1 MKFSSFMSY
10 TQYWIYQIIL
20 LFLISGCSIFV
31 DEYQTNQ
38 KKVIQFL
45 LSDLPIPEDST
56 IKRDSTVLLGNG
68 DNVSGRIMLDTSSSP
83 AENLIFYTEEALAS
97 GWELMSSKVGEEITL
112 IYFKN
117 GRYATLEMRPKR
129 SIGGFIAG
137 SVGSSINIS
146 ISHPDSVTLENPF
159 LGLTENIPD

>member
-1 MKFSSFMSY
+1 MKFSPFISLF
-10 TQYWIYQIIL
+10 L
-20 LFLISGCSIFV
+20 LFSVSSCSIFV

-38 KKVIQFL
+38 KKVIELL
-45 LSDLPIPEDST
+45 LSGLPIPEDSS
-56 IKRDSTVLLGNG
+56 IMRDSTVLLGNG

-83 AENLIFYTEEALAS
+83 AENLIFYSEEALAS

-129 SIGGFIAG
+129 SFGGFIAG

>member
-1 MKFSSFMSY
+1 MKLSQFISLF
-10 TQYWIYQIIL
+10 L
-20 LFLISGCSIFV
+20 LFTVSSCSIFV

-38 KKVIQFL
+38 KKVIEFL
-45 LSDLPIPEDST
+45 LSDLPIPEDSS
-56 IKRDSTVLLGNG
+56 IMRDSTVLLGNG
-68 DNVSGRIMLDTSSSP
+68 DNVSGRILLDTSSSP
-83 AENLIFYTEEALAS
+83 AENLIFYSEEALAS

-129 SIGGFIAG
+129 SFGGFIAG

-159 LGLTENIPD
+159 LGLTENIAD

>member
-1 MKFSSFMSY
+1 MKFSPLISLF
-10 TQYWIYQIIL
+10 L
-20 LFLISGCSIFV
+20 LFSVSSCSIFV

-38 KKVIQFL
+38 KKVIEFL
-45 LSDLPIPEDST
+45 LSDLPIPEDSS
-56 IKRDSTVLLGNG
+56 IMRDSTVLLGNG

-83 AENLIFYTEEALAS
+83 AENLIFYSEEALAS

-129 SIGGFIAG
+129 SFGGFIAG

>member
-1 MKFSSFMSY
+1 MKLSF
-10 TQYWIYQIIL
+10 IISIIF
-20 LFLISGCSIFV
+20 LFTASGCSIFV

-38 KKVIQFL
+38 KKVIEFL
-45 LSDLPIPEDST
+45 LSDLPIPEDSS

-68 DNVSGRIMLDTSSSP
+68 DNVSGRIMLDTSSST
-83 AENLIFYTEEALAS
+83 AENLIFYSEEALAS

-117 GRYATLEMRPKR
+117 GRYATLEMQPKR
-129 SIGGFIAG
+129 SFGGFIAG

>member
-1 MKFSSFMSY
+1 MKLSF
-10 TQYWIYQIIL
+10 IISIIF
-20 LFLISGCSIFV
+20 LFTASGCSIFV

-38 KKVIQFL
+38 KKVIEFL
-45 LSDLPIPEDST
+45 LSDLPIPEESS

-83 AENLIFYTEEALAS
+83 AENLIFYSEEALAS

-117 GRYATLEMRPKR
+117 GRYATLEMQPKR
-129 SIGGFIAG
+129 SFGGFIAG

>member
-1 MKFSSFMSY
+1 MKLSF
-10 TQYWIYQIIL
+10 IISI
-20 LFLISGCSIFV
+20 LFLFITSGCSIFV

-38 KKVIQFL
+38 KKVIEFL
-45 LSDLPIPEDST
+45 LSDLPIPEDSS

-68 DNVSGRIMLDTSSSP
+68 DNVSGRIMLDTALSP
-83 AENLIFYTEEALAS
+83 AENLIFYSEEALAS

-117 GRYATLEMRPKR
+117 GRYATLEMQPKR
-129 SIGGFIAG
+129 SFGGFIAG

>member
-1 MKFSSFMSY
+1 MKFSSFISLF
-10 TQYWIYQIIL
+10 L
-20 LFLISGCSIFV
+20 LFVISGCSIFV

-38 KKVIQFL
+38 KKVIEFL
-45 LSDLPIPEDST
+45 LSDLPIPEDSS

-83 AENLIFYTEEALAS
+83 AENLIFYSEEALAS

-129 SIGGFIAG
+129 SFGGFIAG

>member
-1 MKFSSFMSY
+1 MA
-10 TQYWIYQIIL
+10 
-20 LFLISGCSIFV
+20 SGCSIFV

-38 KKVIQFL
+38 KKVIEFL
-45 LSDLPIPEDST
+45 LSDLPIPEDSS

-68 DNVSGRIMLDTSSSP
+68 DNVSGRIILDTSSSP
-83 AENLIFYTEEALAS
+83 AENLIFYSEEALAS

-117 GRYATLEMRPKR
+117 GRYATLEMQPKR
-129 SIGGFIAG
+129 SFGGFIAG

>member
-1 MKFSSFMSY
+1 MKFSQFISLF
-10 TQYWIYQIIL
+10 L
-20 LFLISGCSIFV
+20 LFSVSSCSIFV

-38 KKVIQFL
+38 KKVIEFL
-45 LSDLPIPEDST
+45 LSDLPIPEDSS
-56 IKRDSTVLLGNG
+56 IMRDSTVLLGNG

-83 AENLIFYTEEALAS
+83 AENLIFYSEEALAS

-129 SIGGFIAG
+129 TFGGFIAG

-159 LGLTENIPD
+159 LGLTENIAD

>member
-1 MKFSSFMSY
+1 MKFSQFISLF
-10 TQYWIYQIIL
+10 L
-20 LFLISGCSIFV
+20 LFSVSSCSIFV

-38 KKVIQFL
+38 KKVIEFL
-45 LSDLPIPEDST
+45 LSDLPIPEDSS
-56 IKRDSTVLLGNG
+56 IMRDSTVLLGNG

-83 AENLIFYTEEALAS
+83 AENIIFYSEEALAS

-129 SIGGFIAG
+129 SFGGFIAG

>member
-1 MKFSSFMSY
+1 MKLSQFISLF
-10 TQYWIYQIIL
+10 L
-20 LFLISGCSIFV
+20 LFSVSSCSIFV

-38 KKVIQFL
+38 KKVIEFL
-45 LSDLPIPEDST
+45 LSDLPIPEDSS
-56 IKRDSTVLLGNG
+56 IMRDSTVLLGNG
-68 DNVSGRIMLDTSSSP
+68 DNVSGRILLDTSSSP
-83 AENLIFYTEEALAS
+83 AENLIFYSEEALAS

-129 SIGGFIAG
+129 SFGGFIAG

-159 LGLTENIPD
+159 LGLTENIAD

>member
-1 MKFSSFMSY
+1 MKFSPFISLF
-10 TQYWIYQIIL
+10 L
-20 LFLISGCSIFV
+20 LFSVSSCSIFV

-38 KKVIQFL
+38 KKVIEFL
-45 LSDLPIPEDST
+45 LSDLPIPEDSS
-56 IKRDSTVLLGNG
+56 IMRDSTVLLGNG

-83 AENLIFYTEEALAS
+83 AENLIFYSEEALAS
-97 GWELMSSKVGEEITL
+97 GWELISSKVGEEITL

-129 SIGGFIAG
+129 SFGGFIAG

>member
-1 MKFSSFMSY
+1 MKLPFLISL
-10 TQYWIYQIIL
+10 TL
-20 LFLISGCSIFV
+20 LFLFSSCAVFV
-31 DEYQTNQ
+31 DEYQENQ
-38 KKVIQFL
+38 KKVIEFL
-45 LSDLPIPEDST
+45 LSDLPIPEDSSRM
-56 IKRDSTVLLGNG
+56 RDSTVWLGNG
-68 DNVSGRIMLDTSSSP
+68 ENVTRRIMLDTSASP
-83 AENLIFYTEEALAS
+83 AENLIFYSEEALAS

-129 SIGGFIAG
+129 SFGGFIAG

-159 LGLTENIPD
+159 LGLTENIAD

>member
-1 MKFSSFMSY
+1 MKFSQF
-10 TQYWIYQIIL
+10 IAFFL
-20 LFLISGCSIFV
+20 LFLVSSCSIFV

-38 KKVIQFL
+38 KKVIEFL
-45 LSDLPIPEDST
+45 LSDLPIPEDSS

-159 LGLTENIPD
+159 LGLTDNIPD

>member
-1 MKFSSFMSY
+1 MKFSSFISLF
-10 TQYWIYQIIL
+10 L
-20 LFLISGCSIFV
+20 LFVISGCSIFV

-38 KKVIQFL
+38 KKVIEFL
-45 LSDLPIPEDST
+45 LSDLPIPEDSS
-56 IKRDSTVLLGNG
+56 IMRDSTVLLGNG
-68 DNVSGRIMLDTSSSP
+68 DNVSGRILLDTSSSP
-83 AENLIFYTEEALAS
+83 AENLIFYSEEALAS

-129 SIGGFIAG
+129 SFGGFIAG

>member
-1 MKFSSFMSY
+1 MKLSFTVS
-10 TQYWIYQIIL
+10 I
-20 LFLISGCSIFV
+20 LFLFMASGCSIFV

-38 KKVIQFL
+38 KKVIEFL
-45 LSDLPIPEDST
+45 LSDLPIPEDSS

-83 AENLIFYTEEALAS
+83 AENLIFYSEEALAS

-117 GRYATLEMRPKR
+117 GRYATLEMQPKR
-129 SIGGFIAG
+129 SFGGFIAG

>member
-1 MKFSSFMSY
+1 MYKRQSLF
-10 TQYWIYQIIL
+10 L
-20 LFLISGCSIFV
+20 LFSVSSCSIFV

-38 KKVIQFL
+38 KKVIEFL
-45 LSDLPIPEDST
+45 LSDLPIPEDSS
-56 IKRDSTVLLGNG
+56 IMRDSTVLLGNG

-83 AENLIFYTEEALAS
+83 AENLIFYSEEALAS

-129 SIGGFIAG
+129 SFGGFIAG

>member
-1 MKFSSFMSY
+1 MKYSQFISLF
-10 TQYWIYQIIL
+10 L
-20 LFLISGCSIFV
+20 LFLVSSCSIFV

-38 KKVIQFL
+38 KKVIEFL
-45 LSDLPIPEDST
+45 LSDLPIPEDSS
-56 IKRDSTVLLGNG
+56 IMRDSTVLLGNG
-68 DNVSGRIMLDTSSSP
+68 DNVSGRILLDTSSSP
-83 AENLIFYTEEALAS
+83 AENLIFYSEEALAS

-129 SIGGFIAG
+129 SFGGFIAG

>member
-1 MKFSSFMSY
+1 MKFSQFISLF
-10 TQYWIYQIIL
+10 L
-20 LFLISGCSIFV
+20 LFSVSSCSIFV

-38 KKVIQFL
+38 KKVIEFL
-45 LSDLPIPEDST
+45 LSDLPIPEDSS
-56 IKRDSTVLLGNG
+56 ILRDSTVLLGNG

-83 AENLIFYTEEALAS
+83 AENLIFYSEEALAS

-129 SIGGFIAG
+129 SFGGFIAG

>member
-1 MKFSSFMSY
+1 MKFSQFISLF
-10 TQYWIYQIIL
+10 L
-20 LFLISGCSIFV
+20 LFSVSSCSIFV

-38 KKVIQFL
+38 KKVIEFL
-45 LSDLPIPEDST
+45 MSDLPIPEDSS

-83 AENLIFYTEEALAS
+83 AENLIFYSEEALAS

-129 SIGGFIAG
+129 SFGGFIAG

>member
-1 MKFSSFMSY
+1 MKLSF
-10 TQYWIYQIIL
+10 IISI
-20 LFLISGCSIFV
+20 LFLFVANGCSIFV
-31 DEYQTNQ
+31 DEYQMNQ
-38 KKVIQFL
+38 KKVIEFL
-45 LSDLPIPEDST
+45 LSDLPIPEDSS

-83 AENLIFYTEEALAS
+83 AENLIFYSEEAFAS

-117 GRYATLEMRPKR
+117 GRYATLEMQPKR
-129 SIGGFIAG
+129 SFGGFIAG

>member
-1 MKFSSFMSY
+1 MKLSF
-10 TQYWIYQIIL
+10 IISI
-20 LFLISGCSIFV
+20 LFLFITSGCSIFV

-38 KKVIQFL
+38 KKVIEFL
-45 LSDLPIPEDST
+45 LSDLPIPEDSS

-83 AENLIFYTEEALAS
+83 AENLIFYSEEALAS

-117 GRYATLEMRPKR
+117 GRYATLEMQPKR
-129 SIGGFIAG
+129 SFGGFIAG

>member
-1 MKFSSFMSY
+1 MKLSFIISIIFLFTASS
-10 TQYWIYQIIL
+10 
-20 LFLISGCSIFV
+20 CSIFV

-38 KKVIQFL
+38 KKVIEFL
-45 LSDLPIPEDST
+45 LSDLPIPEDSS

-83 AENLIFYTEEALAS
+83 AENLIFYSEEALAS

-117 GRYATLEMRPKR
+117 GRYATLEMQPKR
-129 SIGGFIAG
+129 SLGGFIAG

>member
-1 MKFSSFMSY
+1 MKLPF
-10 TQYWIYQIIL
+10 IISIIF
-20 LFLISGCSIFV
+20 LFTASGCSIFV

-38 KKVIQFL
+38 KKVIEFL
-45 LSDLPIPEDST
+45 LSDLPIPEDSS

-83 AENLIFYTEEALAS
+83 AENLIFYSEEALAS

-117 GRYATLEMRPKR
+117 GRYATLEMQPKR
-129 SIGGFIAG
+129 SFGGFIAG

>member
-1 MKFSSFMSY
+1 MKYSQFISLF
-10 TQYWIYQIIL
+10 L
-20 LFLISGCSIFV
+20 LFLVSSCSIFV

-38 KKVIQFL
+38 KKVIEFL
-45 LSDLPIPEDST
+45 LSDLPIPEDSS
-56 IKRDSTVLLGNG
+56 IMRDSTVLLGNG

-83 AENLIFYTEEALAS
+83 AENLIFYSEEALAS

-129 SIGGFIAG
+129 SFGSFIAG

>member
-1 MKFSSFMSY
+1 M
-10 TQYWIYQIIL
+10 
-20 LFLISGCSIFV
+20 
-31 DEYQTNQ
+31 
-38 KKVIQFL
+38 
-45 LSDLPIPEDST
+45 LSDLPIPEDSS
-56 IKRDSTVLLGNG
+56 IKKDSTVLLGNG

-83 AENLIFYTEEALAS
+83 AENLIFYSEEALAS

-117 GRYATLEMRPKR
+117 GRYATLEMQPKR
-129 SIGGFIAG
+129 SFGGFIAG

>member
-1 MKFSSFMSY
+1 MKLSF
-10 TQYWIYQIIL
+10 IISIIF
-20 LFLISGCSIFV
+20 LFTVSGCSIFV

-38 KKVIQFL
+38 KKVIEFL
-45 LSDLPIPEDST
+45 LSDLPIPEDSS

-83 AENLIFYTEEALAS
+83 AENLIFYSEEALAS

-117 GRYATLEMRPKR
+117 GRYATLEMQPKR
-129 SIGGFIAG
+129 SFGGFIAG

>member
-1 MKFSSFMSY
+1 MKFSPF
-10 TQYWIYQIIL
+10 IAFFL
-20 LFLISGCSIFV
+20 LFLVSSCSIFV

-38 KKVIQFL
+38 KKVIEFL
-45 LSDLPIPEDST
+45 LSDLPIPEDSS

-159 LGLTENIPD
+159 LGLTESIPD

>member
-1 MKFSSFMSY
+1 MKFSQFISLF
-10 TQYWIYQIIL
+10 L
-20 LFLISGCSIFV
+20 LFSVSSCSIFV

-38 KKVIQFL
+38 KKVIEFL
-45 LSDLPIPEDST
+45 LSDLPIPEDSS
-56 IKRDSTVLLGNG
+56 IMRDSTVLLGNG

-83 AENLIFYTEEALAS
+83 AENLIFYSEEALAS

-129 SIGGFIAG
+129 SFGGFIAG

-159 LGLTENIPD
+159 LGLTENIAN

>member
-1 MKFSSFMSY
+1 MKLSF
-10 TQYWIYQIIL
+10 IISIIF
-20 LFLISGCSIFV
+20 LFTASGCSIFV

-38 KKVIQFL
+38 KKVIEFL
-45 LSDLPIPEDST
+45 LSDLPIPEDSS

-83 AENLIFYTEEALAS
+83 AENLIFYSEEALAS

-117 GRYATLEMRPKR
+117 GRYATLEMQPKR
-129 SIGGFIAG
+129 SFGGFIAG

>member
-1 MKFSSFMSY
+1 MKFSRF
-10 TQYWIYQIIL
+10 IYLFL
-20 LFLISGCSIFV
+20 LFSVGSCSIFV

-38 KKVIQFL
+38 KKVIEFL
-45 LSDLPIPEDST
+45 LSDLPIPEDSS
-56 IKRDSTVLLGNG
+56 IMRDSTVLLGNG

-83 AENLIFYTEEALAS
+83 AENLIFYSEEALAS

-129 SIGGFIAG
+129 SFGGFIAG

-159 LGLTENIPD
+159 LGLTENTPN

>member
-1 MKFSSFMSY
+1 MKFSNFISLF
-10 TQYWIYQIIL
+10 L
-20 LFLISGCSIFV
+20 LFSVSSCSIFV

-38 KKVIQFL
+38 KKVIEFL
-45 LSDLPIPEDST
+45 LSDLPIPEDSS
-56 IKRDSTVLLGNG
+56 IMRDSTVLLGNG
-68 DNVSGRIMLDTSSSP
+68 DNVSGRILLDTSSSP
-83 AENLIFYTEEALAS
+83 AENLIFYSEEALAS

-129 SIGGFIAG
+129 SFGGFIAG

>member
-1 MKFSSFMSY
+1 MKFSQFISLF
-10 TQYWIYQIIL
+10 L
-20 LFLISGCSIFV
+20 LFSVSSCSIFV

-38 KKVIQFL
+38 KKVIEFL
-45 LSDLPIPEDST
+45 LSDLPIPEDSS
-56 IKRDSTVLLGNG
+56 IMRDSTVLLGNG

-83 AENLIFYTEEALAS
+83 AENLIFYSEEALAS

-129 SIGGFIAG
+129 SFGGFIAG

-159 LGLTENIPD
+159 LGLTENIAD

>member
-1 MKFSSFMSY
+1 MKYSQFISLF
-10 TQYWIYQIIL
+10 L
-20 LFLISGCSIFV
+20 LFSVSSCSIFV

-38 KKVIQFL
+38 KKVIEFL
-45 LSDLPIPEDST
+45 LSDLPIPEDSS
-56 IKRDSTVLLGNG
+56 IMRDSTVLLGNG
-68 DNVSGRIMLDTSSSP
+68 DNVSGRILLDTSSSP
-83 AENLIFYTEEALAS
+83 AENLIFYSEEALAS

-129 SIGGFIAG
+129 SFGGFIAG

>member
-1 MKFSSFMSY
+1 MKFSQFISLF
-10 TQYWIYQIIL
+10 L
-20 LFLISGCSIFV
+20 LFSVSSCSIFV

-38 KKVIQFL
+38 KKVIEFL
-45 LSDLPIPEDST
+45 LSDLPIPEDSS
-56 IKRDSTVLLGNG
+56 IMRDSTVLLGNG

-83 AENLIFYTEEALAS
+83 AENLIFYSEEALAS

-129 SIGGFIAG
+129 TFGGFIAG

>member
-1 MKFSSFMSY
+1 MKKYFYTSLIALLIMSS
-10 TQYWIYQIIL
+10 
-20 LFLISGCSIFV
+20 CSIFV

-38 KKVIQFL
+38 KKVIEFL
-45 LSDLPIPEDST
+45 LSDLPIPNDSS

-68 DNVSGRIMLDTSSSP
+68 DNVSGRIMLDTSTSP
-83 AENLIFYTEEALAS
+83 AENLIFYAEEALAS

-112 IYFKN
+112 VYFKN

-129 SIGGFIAG
+129 SFGGFIAG
-137 SVGSSINIS
+137 NVGSSINIS

-159 LGLTENIPD
+159 FGLSETPPD

>member
-1 MKFSSFMSY
+1 MKYSQFISLF
-10 TQYWIYQIIL
+10 L
-20 LFLISGCSIFV
+20 LFLVSCCSIFV
-31 DEYQTNQ
+31 GEYQTNQ
-38 KKVIQFL
+38 KKVIEFL
-45 LSDLPIPEDST
+45 LSDLPIPEDSS
-56 IKRDSTVLLGNG
+56 IMRDSTVLLGNG

-83 AENLIFYTEEALAS
+83 AENLIFYSEEALAS

-129 SIGGFIAG
+129 SFGGFIAG